1 MIEVFSCS
9 PRWPNYEQCFS
20 ESSCFYEAS
29 TEEFVNYSK
38 EIITNANLLC
48 EHLKDKGIRVV
59 SEKTENH
66 LMLLDT
72 RSVNLTGSE
81 AEEKNLIQ
89 LES

>member
-1 MIEVFSCS
+1 M
-9 PRWPNYEQCFS
+9 
-20 ESSCFYEAS
+20 
-29 TEEFVNYSK
+29 K
-38 EIITNANLLC
+38 NLLC

-81 AEEKNLIQ
+81 AEEKN
-89 LES
+89 